1 MPRKK
6 CPNGAVKMPDGS
18 WACKVYPFALPG
30 KREALDA
37 SMTHRTKRER
47 AWGIDFFLSFRT
59 QNF

>member
-6 CPNGAVKMPDGS
+6 CPNGAVKKSDGS
-18 WACKVYPFALPG
+18 WACSAYPYFVG

-47 AWGIDFFLSFRT
+47 TWGIDFFLFFRT
-59 QNF
+59 HNF